1 MSLTDIANIAKELL
15 TPVRGFIRWLWGGL
29 QWLYRHLLRSKRA
42 KFYGL
47 RDDIRS
53 VRVRTGTLLTGEPS
67 PLSDHGDPEDL
78 GYEVDA
84 GVLVRNLQ
92 SVGLRVPE
100 RATSPWWHQYLE
112 KLEVYATSRGYKE
125 AKKLEGPPKGGGLRP
140 SSPFDW

>member
-15 TPVRGFIRWLWGGL
+15 PPVRGFIRWLWGGL

-92 SVGLRVPE
+92 SVMMQAHSGVLRL
-100 RATSPWWHQYLE
+100 SPIE
-112 KLEVYATSRGYKE
+112 GTRG
-125 AKKLEGPPKGGGLRP
+125 AGSASFGWPCRKGGRG
-140 SSPFDW
+140 